1 MHTLL
6 QYILYFFKAGNAH
19 GLHSPFVYQLFTEI
33 ISTDKWYYDFD
44 TIEDI
49 RADLLTDTTKI
60 MVTDF
65 GAGSKNKQHIQNNSQ
80 TDVTSL
86 NQFTQRMIS
95 DIAQR
100 SVSQPYT
107 SQLVFKLIDFF
118 QPKTI
123 IELGTSLGINTLYMG
138 FSATNAAKIYTF
150 EGCPEIAKKARET
163 IELSPQTAEQIQ
175 LIVGNIDITL
185 AQELAKLSRID
196 FVFFDAN
203 HRYQPTMD
211 YFNLCLSK
219 AHEDTVF
226 VFDDIYWSP
235 EMTKAW
241 REIQQHDKVTIT
253 IDLFQIGLV
262 FFRTKQDKQNFVLK
276 FA

>member
-65 GAGSKNKQHIQNNSQ
+65 GAGAKNKQYIQNNTQ
-80 TDVTSL
+80 MPVI
-86 NQFTQRMIS
+86 QFTQRMIS

-100 SVSQPYT
+100 SVSQPDT
-107 SQLVFKLIDFF
+107 SQLLFKLIDFF

-123 IELGTSLGINTLYMG
+123 LELGTSLGINTLYMG
-138 FSATNAAKIYTF
+138 FSATKDAKIYTF
-150 EGCPEIAKKARET
+150 EGCPEIANKAREI
-163 IELSPQTAEQIQ
+163 IELSPQIAKQIQ

-185 AQELAKLSRID
+185 GQELAKLSRID

-203 HRYQPTMD
+203 HRYQPTID

-262 FFRTKQDKQNFVLK
+262 FFKTKQDKQNFVLK